1 MSNGSRDGFVMIS
14 RALSHLSSYLFC
26 AEDLSTTSHRFDANT
41 AAAVHPPSLANARR
55 RMIAQQELDSCWA
68 LLFVDMQAHTHFSSG
83 ALAQLHVCSTRRAD
97 FAYSSTPRLQ
107 VRIGGCSPHARSL
120 TPAGVLIL
128 RVRGIKRGA
137 TAVRLSPGMSV
148 QPDIPFCVLA
158 LPPWSAKAR
167 RKLFCSCRRSNL
179 CM

>member
-1 MSNGSRDGFVMIS
+1 MIS

-26 AEDLSTTSHRFDANT
+26 ADDLSTTSHRFDVNT
-41 AAAVHPPSLANARR
+41 AAAVHPPSLANARQ
-55 RMIAQQELDSCWA
+55 RMIAQQELDSCWV
-68 LLFVDMQAHTHFSSG
+68 LLFVDMQAHTHCSSS

-97 FAYSSTPRLQ
+97 FAYSSIPRLQ
-107 VRIGGCSPHARSL
+107 VQIGGCLPHARSL
-120 TPAGVLIL
+120 TPAVVLIL
-128 RVRGIKRGA
+128 RVRGIKHGA

-148 QPDIPFCVLA
+148 QPEIPFCVSA